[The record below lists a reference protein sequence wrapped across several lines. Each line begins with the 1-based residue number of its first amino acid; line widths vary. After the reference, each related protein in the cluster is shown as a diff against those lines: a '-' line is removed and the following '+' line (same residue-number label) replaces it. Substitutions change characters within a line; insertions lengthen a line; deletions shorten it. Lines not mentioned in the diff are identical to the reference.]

1 MPQKFQTLPKI
12 TADDVVKA
20 FHPQTMGVMYP
31 AVIQR
36 KASAHPS
43 TVTVQFPT
51 VTGKRRFVI
60 PRNHVSVNGV
70 LLS

>member
-1 MPQKFQTLPKI
+1 MNTQSATPNIAST
-12 TADDVVKA
+12 DVVKA

-31 AVIQR
+31 AVIIDTM
-36 KASAHPS
+36 SPS
-43 TVTVQFPT
+43 TDRVTVQFPT

-60 PRNHVSVNGV
+60 PRNHVSISGV